1 MELVRSKYPTERL
14 VELESV
20 CAAKRMDIVLT
31 EGLPHRMTAGCK
43 QKSKLEIS
51 NREKKGYLK

>member
-1 MELVRSKYPTERL
+1 MELVRSKYPTGRL

-20 CAAKRMDIVLT
+20 YAAKRMDTVLT

-43 QKSKLEIS
+43 
-51 NREKKGYLK
+51 